1 MKMSLSGWF
10 QRVAKKK
17 RKAPAPRAVSTAT
30 TATVAWVDRQGAP
43 RAAKAMLGERFEGGI
58 DLSLADEIPVDTPL
72 WLL

>member
-10 QRVAKKK
+10 QRGAKKK
-17 RKAPAPRAVSTAT
+17 RKAPAPRVVSTAT